1 MKLRGREAPEEG
13 GAPVVQP
20 PAGFMGEML
29 VFISVLCL
37 SQLFLGTNDIVSM
50 EVGIQALPV
59 CV

>member
-1 MKLRGREAPEEG
+1 
-13 GAPVVQP
+13 
-20 PAGFMGEML
+20 MGEML

-50 EVGIQALPV
+50 EVGSKGASCV